1 MSRIKIKNFGPIKE
15 GFKEVLPDG
24 TVNEWMDIKKVTMF
38 IGNQGSGKSTVAKLI
53 STFTWMEKAL
63 YRGDYP
69 PGYFETY
76 DRFRKNFLTFH
87 RIENYFRE
95 VVNGANNTFIDFE
108 GSRYKFVYS
117 DGRLTVSDLKG
128 TYELPQVIYMPAE
141 RNFVSSIK
149 TSNRN
154 NSRPYSTTSPS
165 LADFAITFRDAMEAM
180 TGDLELPIKGVFIEY
195 QKLNGVLYLKG
206 EDYKIRIE
214 EAASGFQSLVPLYL
228 VTWYLAKS
236 LKKDSGVSAGTMP
249 DDLEKFRKG
258 AEDIL
263 GNSSLTE
270 DQKRIALSVLSTR
283 FNKTALIN
291 IVEEPEQNLF
301 PTSQK
306 EILYCLLEFN
316 HKKPGNKLIITTH
329 SPYLI
334 NYLTVAIGAFNLIE
348 KIRTFGKSHTLN
360 DEVYKVIPKE
370 NIVNPED
377 LVIYEMDETSGK
389 IILLG
394 NYRGIPSDENKL
406 NVELGS
412 TNDEYSK
419 LLEIEKLCR

>member
-15 GFKEVLPDG
+15 GFKEVLPEG
-24 TVNEWMDIKKVTMF
+24 TVNEWMDINKVTMF

-69 PGYFETY
+69 AGYFETY

-87 RIENYFRE
+87 RIENYFTE
-95 VVNGANNTFIDFE
+95 VVGGHNNTFIEFE
-108 GSRYKFVYS
+108 GDRYKFTYI
-117 DGRLTVSDLKG
+117 DGRLAVTELSG

-154 NSRPYSTTSPS
+154 NSRTYSTTSPS
-165 LADFAITFRDAMEAM
+165 LADFAITFREAMEAM
-180 TGDLELPIKGVFIEY
+180 TGDLELPIKGVYIEY

-206 EDYKIRIE
+206 KDYKIRIE

-236 LKKDSGVSAGTMP
+236 LKKDSGGSEVSMP
-249 DDLEKFRKG
+249 DDLEKFKKG
-258 AEDIL
+258 AEAIL
-263 GNSSLTE
+263 SNSSLTE
-270 DQKRIALSVLSTR
+270 EQRRIALSVLSSR

-291 IVEEPEQNLF
+291 IVEELEQNLF

-306 EILYCLLEFN
+306 EILYSLLSFN
-316 HKKPGNKLIITTH
+316 NMMPGNKLILTTH

-334 NYLTVAIGAFNLIE
+334 NDMTLAIEANSLLQ
-348 KIRTFGKSHTLN
+348 KIKNARKEESLN
-360 DEVYKVIPKE
+360 EMVYKIVPKDS
-370 NIVNPED
+370 IVNGND
-377 LVIYEMDETSGK
+377 VAIYEMDEVTGK
-389 IILLG
+389 ISRLL
-394 NYRGIPSDENKL
+394 NYKGLPSDKNKL
-406 NVELGS
+406 NQELEFG
-412 TNDEYSK
+412 NDQFSE
-419 LLEIEKLCR
+419 LLNIEDLCL